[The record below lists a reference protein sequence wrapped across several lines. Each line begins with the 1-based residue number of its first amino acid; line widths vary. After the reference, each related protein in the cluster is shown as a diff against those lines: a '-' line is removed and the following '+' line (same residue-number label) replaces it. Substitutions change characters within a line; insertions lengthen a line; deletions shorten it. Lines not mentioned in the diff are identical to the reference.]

1 MKQIPLLHDTFACD
15 ENCYILWYVIF
26 FFKLNLKLRR
36 LYKNSLLN
44 INKVSSNYE
53 TLEYA
58 VFLFGILYWK

>member
-1 MKQIPLLHDTFACD
+1 MKQIPLLRDTFACD
-15 ENCYILWYVIF
+15 ENCSILWYVIF
-26 FFKLNLKLRR
+26 LKLNLKLRG

-58 VFLFGILYWK
+58 VFLFSILYWK